1 MHCTI
6 VVNSAAEIEPKQT
19 TLNLIRVAAERGY
32 TVWVTGVGDLSCP
45 ADGQVIGRVHQL
57 KRAVYDN
64 YHAILDEI
72 QSGKPQ
78 PQPLSQSNVV
88 LMRTNPA
95 RDKAHAPQHTA
106 ALALMRMVRDSG
118 TVVLNDPDGLIRAS
132 SKLYLQEL
140 PAVVKP
146 LTLVSSNQAEIIAFI
161 ESLDGPAVLKPLQ
174 GTRGGDVF
182 MVQSAKDKNLLQI
195 IDVLLRQGLAM
206 IQSFI
211 PEAVDGDTRVLV
223 VNGEI
228 LEVDGHPAAF
238 RRIPI
243 GSDFRSNVDVGG
255 KTAQAVITPAMR
267 EVVDLVGPFL
277 RRDGLFMVGLD
288 FIGSKICEV
297 NAYSPGGLRAAKKYE
312 TIDFTT
318 PVWNAIEAIY
328 NFKQSNS

>member
-1 MHCTI
+1 M
-6 VVNSAAEIEPKQT
+6 
-19 TLNLIRVAAERGY
+19 
-32 TVWVTGVGDLSCP
+32 
-45 ADGQVIGRVHQL
+45 GRVHQL
-57 KRAVYDN
+57 KQAEYED

-72 QSGKPQ
+72 RSHPLQ
-78 PQPLSQSNVV
+78 PRPLSESDVV

-95 RDKAHAPQHTA
+95 RDKARAPQHTA
-106 ALALMRMVRDSG
+106 ALALMRMVRDTG
-118 TVVLNDPDGLIRAS
+118 TVVLNDPDGLIRAA

-140 PAVVKP
+140 PASVKP
-146 LTLVSSNQAEIIAFI
+146 LTLVSSSQAEIITFI
-161 ESLDGPAVLKPLQ
+161 EGLDGPAVLKPLQ

-211 PEAVDGDTRVLV
+211 PEAVHGDTRVLL

-228 LEVDGHPAAF
+228 LEIDGHPAAF

-267 EVVDLVGPFL
+267 EVVAKVGPFL

-288 FIGSKICEV
+288 FIGDKICEV
-297 NAYSPGGLRAAKKYE
+297 NTYSPGGLRAARKYE
-312 TIDFTT
+312 QVDFTT
-318 PVWNAIEAIY
+318 PLWETIENHY
-328 NFKQSNS
+328 NSVHSKT